1 METKQ
6 NDYITIAEYATRRGV
21 SVSSVYKRLGGTLK
35 KYYLEIDGKKF
46 LSAKVLVE
54 EGITP
59 PVEKVEEG
67 VKKDDTTPQAV
78 LVALEVLE
86 KQLAEKDLQISR
98 LQAEAEELRKS
109 NADKDVFIQEQA
121 GKMMLLLEQAQEL
134 NRNNQILLGVEK
146 GITPRVEKVEEGITP
161 PVEEVIT
168 PQEMPGEP
176 VVEATPASQEEAP
189 PAETA
194 GTEPRRGFWG
204 RVFGGKKK

>member
-67 VKKDDTTPQAV
+67 VKKDDTTPPAV

-146 GITPRVEKVEEGITP
+146 GLTPGVEKVEEGLTP
-161 PVEEVIT
+161 PVEA
-168 PQEMPGEP
+168 QEKQ
-176 VVEATPASQEEAP
+176 EAEETPANQKDANQEE
-189 PAETA
+189 TT
-194 GTEPRRGFWG
+194 GTEQRRGFLG
-204 RVFGGKKK
+204 RLFFRKKN